1 MNWPKL
7 FCDNLEIIEKSFQ
20 PTADSLESCRV
31 TVYVHSSTQKMIS
44 NILELNQN
52 LSIKKILD
60 HSALVIHENI
70 INYSKKNDVLH
81 ELKNDNRYQHM
92 HDLREHSLN
101 ICLFTSIYNTII
113 DFEVDSKSRK
123 TFVMSKRSEGLYK
136 TISSTL
142 KISLDIVINC
152 VFIGYYKHLSGTR
165 LDIYKTY
172 AAFMEEYQDVF
183 YKIENICCSPFI
195 RHVGSFSCPEV
206 GDILD
211 DIFDKYQNIEHIVR
225 SAMMTSYISNHISI
239 ENLDDL
245 AESVPTYDGYKDVY
259 IKSIYN
265 KFYFDHDPLDNL
277 EKKDEV

>member
-1 MNWPKL
+1 MDWPKL
-7 FCDNLEIIEKSFQ
+7 FCGNLDIIEKSFQ

-31 TVYVHSSTQKMIS
+31 TVYVHSSTQEMIS
-44 NILELNQN
+44 NTLELNQN

-70 INYSKKNDVLH
+70 LNYSKKNDILN
-81 ELKNDNRYQHM
+81 EFNNDITYQHM

-101 ICLFTSIYNTII
+101 ICLFTSIYDTTI

-136 TISSTL
+136 VISSTL
-142 KISLDIVINC
+142 KISLDVLINC
-152 VFIGYYKHLSGTR
+152 IFIGYYKHLSGEK
-165 LDIYKTY
+165 LDIYKAY
-172 AAFMEEYQDVF
+172 ATFMEEYQDVF

-245 AESVPTYDGYKDVY
+245 AESVPTYDGYKEVY

-265 KFYFDHDPLDNL
+265 KSYFDNDLLDNL
-277 EKKDEV
+277 EKDDEV